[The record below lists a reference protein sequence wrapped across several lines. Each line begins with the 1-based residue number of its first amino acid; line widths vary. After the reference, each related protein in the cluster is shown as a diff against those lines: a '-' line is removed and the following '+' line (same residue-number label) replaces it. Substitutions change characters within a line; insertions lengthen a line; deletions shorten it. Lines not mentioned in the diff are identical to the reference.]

1 MRVQKGRR
9 INCSCKSILICNL
22 PSVLLH
28 WKLVETRRQPSP
40 MNRTLKR
47 LPTTRAIVF
56 LLTVLLLATSL
67 RSQAQTAAPGTT
79 EEARKQFEAADAELN
94 KVYRRCYDDLAERPA
109 VQAVLRDA
117 QRLWVEC
124 RDRTA
129 TAYAGAAPIQRLEDT
144 YRLYAETAAT
154 QNRTK
159 ELEALFGSSGKT
171 GR

>member
-1 MRVQKGRR
+1 MEKVTT
-9 INCSCKSILICNL
+9 NL
-22 PSVLLH
+22 MPVLNY
-28 WKLVETRRQPSP
+28 S
-40 MNRTLKR
+40 
-47 LPTTRAIVF
+47 
-56 LLTVLLLATSL
+56 LLTRPPVFVLATLLLLSAL
-67 RSQAQTAAPGTT
+67 RSQAQTATPGTT

-124 RDRTA
+124 RDQTA
-129 TAYAGAAPIQRLEDT
+129 NAYAGAAPIHRLEDT
-144 YRLYAETAAT
+144 YRFFAQTVAT
-154 QNRTK
+154 QNRTR